1 MEQLLGRSLGTP
13 EDSFNRA
20 GPGCRLKRIE
30 KKLGEQMETRRDFSV
45 KNCGYQAKGVMLVIF
60 YPEVYLTV

>member
-1 MEQLLGRSLGTP
+1 MPLDITITRGPLRTV
-13 EDSFNRA
+13 FNRA

-30 KKLGEQMETRRDFSV
+30 KKLGKQMETRRDFPV
-45 KNCGYQAKGVMLVIF
+45 KNCGYQAKRVMLVIF